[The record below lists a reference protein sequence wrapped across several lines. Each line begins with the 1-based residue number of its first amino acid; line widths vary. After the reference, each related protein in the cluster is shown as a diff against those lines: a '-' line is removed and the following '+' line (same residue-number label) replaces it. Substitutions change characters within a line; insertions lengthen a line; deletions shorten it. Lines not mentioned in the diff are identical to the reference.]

1 MDEDLELYS
10 ILLRLA
16 VALIYGFIIF
26 FLPALFAK
34 KVFLK
39 GEPSS
44 KKRKLVILAVA
55 LSTLAIYLLLEVGL
69 GGAIPKIK
77 VWVNWMFIDYFFLFR
92 TRVKKE
98 SLNTNLYSEL
108 SEYEESQKVGSSQ
121 TDSNVKSIEPS
132 DSQGKGKGKKKVK
145 VTNYDELY
153 KEMDE
158 FEERARLTKEDPSS
172 TSEEAPCVEI
182 PSAPITPLEEIH
194 LEKNPTEQPTN
205 DRVSLLSQL
214 GNLSEDELKAVVKLA
229 SALSSIKEDKQKD

>member
-77 VWVNWMFIDYFFLFR
+77 VWVNWMFVDYFFLFR

-98 SLNTNLYSEL
+98 SLNTNLHSEL
-108 SEYEESQKVGSSQ
+108 SEYEESKKVGSSQ

-132 DSQGKGKGKKKVK
+132 DSQREPAQQP
-145 VTNYDELY
+145 DE
-153 KEMDE
+153 K
-158 FEERARLTKEDPSS
+158 S
-172 TSEEAPCVEI
+172 
-182 PSAPITPLEEIH
+182 
-194 LEKNPTEQPTN
+194 
-205 DRVSLLSQL
+205 SLLSQL
-214 GNLSEDELKAVVKLA
+214 SNLSEDELKAVVKLA
-229 SALSSIKEDKQKD
+229 SVLSSEKDKQKD

>member
-1 MDEDLELYS
+1 MDEDLELYF

-39 GEPSS
+39 GESSS

-77 VWVNWMFIDYFFLFR
+77 VWVNWMFVDYFFLFR

-121 TDSNVKSIEPS
+121 TDSNIKSIEPS
-132 DSQGKGKGKKKVK
+132 DSQGKGKKKVK
-145 VTNYDELY
+145 VTKYDELY

-158 FEERARLTKEDPSS
+158 FEERSRLTKEDPTS

-182 PSAPITPLEEIH
+182 PSDPITPLEEIH
-194 LEKNPTEQPTN
+194 LEENPTEQPTN
-205 DRVSLLSQL
+205 DRASLLSQL

-229 SALSSIKEDKQKD
+229 SALSSAKDDKQKD